1 MDICVKITTLLL
13 HREEFNIPTPEEEL
27 EYLKEYLARPDAV
40 ARMEQWAPVFDAL
53 AGALRVFDK
62 QIQALVKYVAALPP
76 SPGYEPYL
84 VERSVDPILARAMS
98 RTCWSSSTALSRC

>member
-1 MDICVKITTLLL
+1 LDICVKITTLLL

-53 AGALRVFDK
+53 AKESNLDMKLSEGIEVVRVFTRSL
-62 QIQALVKYVAALPP
+62 QI
-76 SPGYEPYL
+76 
-84 VERSVDPILARAMS
+84 
-98 RTCWSSSTALSRC
+98 